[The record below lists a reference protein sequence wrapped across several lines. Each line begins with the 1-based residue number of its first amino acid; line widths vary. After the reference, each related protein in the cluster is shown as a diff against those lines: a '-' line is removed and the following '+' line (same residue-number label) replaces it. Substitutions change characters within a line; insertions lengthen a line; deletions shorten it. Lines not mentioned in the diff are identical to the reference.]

1 MLTIIAFL
9 IALTLLIFV
18 HEMGHYLAARYFDVK
33 VLRFSIGFGK
43 PLLSWKIGPDQTEWT
58 FSAIPLGGFV
68 SMVDERAQSRDEI
81 PPEDLPRSF
90 TQQTL
95 FARAIIVLGG
105 PVANFILAMVLYALL
120 GLIGVQEPS
129 AIITQP
135 TVGTPAA
142 QAGLQRGDRIL
153 TIDGDVIRSWNDVR
167 LKLLEPV
174 IEQAVVPIRLNRN
187 GADQTIALDTSTLPV
202 GSAENKNFMS
212 LLGLDIASG
221 AVLIGKMLPDS
232 AGGKAGLQS
241 GDRIVSVD
249 GQKVNRSR
257 QMITAIRQNPGQPI
271 PFVVRRD
278 GQELAFDVVPA
289 PVDSTDE
296 DAVDGK
302 IGLIG
307 VNLQDKVAMELVR
320 HGPVEAALIGVQRTW
335 EMSAFSLRMFGKML
349 VGELS
354 IKNLSGPITIA
365 NYAGDTA
372 KHSWYAY
379 LNFLALIS
387 ISLGVLNLLPIPVL
401 DGGHLVYYGLEAIRG
416 RPLSDRVMEF
426 TQKLG
431 VGIIMAM
438 MSLALFNDFVR
449 LFSS

>member
-1 MLTIIAFL
+1 MLTLLAFL
-9 IALTLLIFV
+9 LALTVLIFV

-43 PLLSWKIGPDQTEWT
+43 PLLSWKVGPDQTEWT
-58 FSAIPLGGFV
+58 FAAIPLGGFV
-68 SMVDERAQSRDEI
+68 SMVDERAQDASEI
-81 PPEDLPRSF
+81 APEDLPRSF
-90 TQQTL
+90 TRQSL
-95 FARAIIVLGG
+95 FARAVIVLGG
-105 PVANFILAMVLYALL
+105 PMANFILAMLLYALL

-129 AIITQP
+129 AVISQP
-135 TVGTPAA
+135 AAGTPAT
-142 QAGLQRGDRIL
+142 QAGLQRGDKIL
-153 TIDGDVIRSWNDVR
+153 SIDGDRILSWNDVR

-174 IEQAVVPIRLNRN
+174 IERAAIPVRIERA
-187 GADQTIALDTSTLPV
+187 GAEQTVELDTSALPD
-202 GSAENKNFMS
+202 GSAEDRRFMT
-212 LLGLDIASG
+212 LLGLEIASG
-221 AVLIGKMLPDS
+221 EVLVGKMLPDS
-232 AGGKAGLQS
+232 AGAAAGLKT
-241 GDRIVSVD
+241 GDRIVSIA
-249 GQKVNRSR
+249 GQTVNRSS
-257 QMITAIRQNPGQPI
+257 QMIGTIRQNPGRPI
-271 PFVVRRD
+271 GFVVRRGD
-278 GQELAFDVVPA
+278 DELSFDVVPA
-289 PVDSTDE
+289 AVDSADD
-296 DAVDGK
+296 DAINGK

-320 HGPVEAALIGVQRTW
+320 HGPLDAAIIGVQRTW
-335 EMSAFSLRMFGKML
+335 DMSAFSLRMFGKML
-349 VGELS
+349 TGDLS
-354 IKNLSGPITIA
+354 ISNLSGPITIA